1 MSGRVYKREGTEFLW
16 LDYTLPSGKRVRQSS
31 GTSDEREA
39 EKKLKQLIN
48 ASKSLSFKEAVID
61 FFATRRDLKPSSVRR
76 YEVSLVAVDPFIGH
90 LALSDIDVDVIKGF
104 ISVRRKAVQDAS
116 VRRDLAFISTVFS
129 HAIENIP
136 KGPQFNPVIMLP
148 KRSLKENE
156 RTRWL
161 RWEEYERLLAS
172 CTQDQHRLI
181 IKTAVLT
188 GMRHGELAALR
199 KGMFLWDRNE
209 VVLPVAVTKTSTER
223 VVPLCAELVTEL
235 QAHCAK
241 APKDYVFYHDHPP
254 EPYKAFTRF
263 WHGARRRAKLKDVR
277 FHDLRHTF
285 GSWWVQ
291 SGGDI
296 YPLSK
301 VMGHT
306 TTQMTQRY
314 AHLNTE
320 AAHREAQEV
329 FRHIFRHSSEDSEA
343 QEPLTD

>member
-1 MSGRVYKREGTEFLW
+1 MSGRVYKREGSSQLW

-31 GTSDEREA
+31 GTTDEREA
-39 EKKLKQLIN
+39 EKKLKQLIT
-48 ASKSLSFKEAVID
+48 ASQSISFKEAVID
-61 FFATRRDLKPSSVRR
+61 FFATRKDLKPSSVRR

-90 LALSDIDVDVIKGF
+90 LAMSDIDVDVVKGF
-104 ISVRRKAVQDAS
+104 IAFRRKQVQAAS
-116 VRRDLAFISTVFS
+116 VRRDLAFVSTVFS
-129 HAIENIP
+129 HAIENMP
-136 KGPQFNPVIMLP
+136 NGPPFNPVIMLP
-148 KRSLKENE
+148 KRSLKERE
-156 RTRWL
+156 VTRWL
-161 RWEEYERLLAS
+161 RWDEYQRLLAACS
-172 CTQDQHRLI
+172 DDQHRLI

-199 KGMFLWDRNE
+199 KPMFLWDRSE
-209 VVLPVAVTKTSTER
+209 VVLPVGVTKTSEER
-223 VVPLCAELVTEL
+223 VIPLCAEIVSEL

-241 APKDYVFYHDHPP
+241 APRDLVFYHRENPLEP
-254 EPYKAFTRF
+254 AQPYKAFTRF
-263 WHGARRRAKLKDVR
+263 WQGARRRAKLNDVR

-306 TTQMTQRY
+306 TTQMTERY

-320 AAHREAQEV
+320 AAHREAREV
-329 FRHIFRHSSEDSEA
+329 FRHIFRHSSADSVA
-343 QEPLTD
+343 Q

>member
-1 MSGRVYKREGTEFLW
+1 VSGRIYKREGSSQFW

-31 GTSDEREA
+31 GTSDEKEA

-48 ASKSLSFKEAVID
+48 ASKSISFKEAVID
-61 FFATRRDLKPSSVRR
+61 FFATRKDLKPSSVRR

-90 LALSDIDVDVIKGF
+90 LAMCDIDIDAVKGF
-104 ISVRRKAVQDAS
+104 IAFRRKQVQAAS

-129 HAIENIP
+129 HAIENMP
-136 KGPQFNPVIMLP
+136 NGPPFNPVIMLP
-148 KRSLKENE
+148 KRSLKERE
-156 RTRWL
+156 ITRWL
-161 RWEEYERLLAS
+161 RWDEYQRLLAACS
-172 CTQDQHRLI
+172 DDQHRLI

-199 KGMFLWDRNE
+199 KGMFLWGRSE
-209 VVLPVAVTKTSTER
+209 VVLPVGVTKTSEER
-223 VVPLCAELVTEL
+223 VIPLCAEIVSEL

-241 APKDYVFYHDHPP
+241 APRDLVFYHRENPLEP
-254 EPYKAFTRF
+254 AQPYKAFTRF
-263 WHGARRRAKLKDVR
+263 WHGARRRAKLTDVR

-306 TTQMTQRY
+306 TTQMTERY

-320 AAHREAQEV
+320 AAHREAREV
-329 FRHIFRHSSEDSEA
+329 FRHIFRHSSADSVA
-343 QEPLTD
+343 Q

>member
-1 MSGRVYKREGTEFLW
+1 VSGRIYKRANSNSLW
-16 LDYTLPSGKRVRQSS
+16 LDYTLQSGKRVRQSA
-31 GTSDEREA
+31 GTSDEKEA

-48 ASKSLSFKEAVID
+48 ASKSMSFKEAVLN
-61 FFATRRDLKPSSVRR
+61 FFSTRKDLKPSSVKR
-76 YEVSLVAVDPFIGH
+76 YEVSLVAVDPFISH
-90 LALSDIDVDVIKGF
+90 LSMSDIDIDVIKGF
-104 ISVRRKAVQDAS
+104 IAFRRTEVTAAS

-129 HAIENIP
+129 HAIENMPNGP
-136 KGPQFNPVIMLP
+136 KFNPVIMLP
-148 KRSLKENE
+148 KRSLKEVE

-161 RWEEYERLLAS
+161 RWDEYERLLAA
-172 CTQDQHRLI
+172 CTQEQHRLI
-181 IKTAVLT
+181 VKTAVLT

-199 KGMFLWDRNE
+199 KPMIHWDRNE
-209 VVLPVAVTKTSTER
+209 VILPVGVTKTSEER
-223 VVPLCAELVTEL
+223 VIPLCAQIVTEL

-241 APKDYVFYHDHPP
+241 APRDLVFYHREDPLQP
-254 EPYKAFTRF
+254 AQPYKAFTRF

-306 TTQMTQRY
+306 TTQMTERY
-314 AHLNTE
+314 AHLNIE

-329 FRHIFRHSSEDSEA
+329 FRHIFRHSSTDSLA
-343 QEPLTD
+343 Q

>member
-1 MSGRVYKREGTEFLW
+1 
-16 LDYTLPSGKRVRQSS
+16 
-31 GTSDEREA
+31 
-39 EKKLKQLIN
+39 
-48 ASKSLSFKEAVID
+48 
-61 FFATRRDLKPSSVRR
+61 
-76 YEVSLVAVDPFIGH
+76 
-90 LALSDIDVDVIKGF
+90 
-104 ISVRRKAVQDAS
+104 
-116 VRRDLAFISTVFS
+116 VFS
-129 HAIENIP
+129 HAIETMQN
-136 KGPQFNPVIMLP
+136 GPGFNPVVMLP
-148 KRSLKENE
+148 KRSLKETE

-161 RWEEYERLLAS
+161 RWDEYQRLLAA

-188 GMRHGELAALR
+188 GMRHGEMAALR

-209 VVLPVAVTKTSTER
+209 VILPVAVTKSSTER
-223 VVPLCAELVTEL
+223 VIPLCAELVTEL
-235 QAHCAK
+235 KAHCAK
-241 APKDYVFYHDHPP
+241 APKDYVFYHQDDPTQP
-254 EPYKAFTRF
+254 ASPYKAFTRF
-263 WHGARRRAKLKDVR
+263 WHGARRRAKLNDVR

-343 QEPLTD
+343 QEPVTD